1 MSSTKVEEI
10 GHLDREIAEF
20 DLLQAPHSATLSVQ
34 ELYLLEK
41 AGYEVCQVVVGNIV
55 YAMGLKGLLKSVQR
69 AFIRGEMVDFT
80 HMNKDAR
87 NIARNR
93 MLEAASKVGATDV
106 VNVVFQSQEYAD
118 FIEITVIGTAI
129 KKVRNADSD
138 IETAIGM

>member
-1 MSSTKVEEI
+1 MSVTKVEGINE
-10 GHLDREIAEF
+10 LDREIVTF
-20 DLLQAPHSATLSVQ
+20 SLQDAPHSATLSVQ

-69 AFIRGEMVDFT
+69 AFVRGEMVDFT
-80 HMNKDAR
+80 HMNRDAR
-87 NIARNR
+87 NLARNR
-93 MLEAASKVGATDV
+93 MLDAAREVGATDV
-106 VNVVFQSQEYAD
+106 INVVFQTQEYAD

-129 KKVRNADSD
+129 KKVSSPSDD